1 MQKQR
6 TKVTKNFTLIELL
19 VVIAII
25 AILAAL
31 LLPALAAAR
40 ERGIGTQCVS
50 NLKQL
55 GYGLGMYY
63 GDYGEHMPPQRTNT
77 ASGSTATWS
86 QMLMGPNR
94 KDAANPYQSGLYMTK
109 GDYISVT
116 NLRCPSSMLDK
127 VDVTGTV
134 TWSDAGSDNKKSASW
149 WIYNPHYGVNSQMYP
164 GTYNMSVRISQVKSP
179 SQKLYMADIWLRN
192 ASDVSDKRYGT
203 IRWRND
209 ITGNAD
215 YGNIAG
221 RHAGNVNL
229 LHADG
234 SVRGYQIR
242 DIEHPYQ
249 SYPFVNDW
257 KINRQFHKYNY

>member
-1 MQKQR
+1 MRMRR
-6 TKVTKNFTLIELL
+6 TIFTLIELL
-19 VVIAII
+19 VVVAII
-25 AILAAL
+25 SILAAI

-40 ERGIGTQCVS
+40 ERGIGAQCIS

-63 GDYGEHMPPQRTNT
+63 GDSNEFMPPQRTNT
-77 ASGSTATWS
+77 EFGTVAAWTR
-86 QMLMGPNR
+86 MLMGPNR
-94 KDAANPYQSGLYMTK
+94 FDPANPYQSGLRMVK

-127 VDVTGTV
+127 VDVTGTI
-134 TWSDAGSDNKKSASW
+134 TNSDAGGDNRKSASW
-149 WIYNPHYGVNSQMYP
+149 WLLAPHYAVNSQMYP
-164 GTYNMSVRISQVKSP
+164 GTYGLSARISQVKSP
-179 SQKLYMADIWLRN
+179 SQKLYIADIWQRD
-192 ASDVSDKRYGT
+192 ASDVSDKRYGSV
-203 IRWRND
+203 RWHNGVA
-209 ITGNAD
+209 GNAD

-221 RHAGNVNL
+221 RHAGSVNL

-234 SVRGYQIR
+234 SVRGYLIR

-257 KINRQFHKYNY
+257 EINRRYHKYNY